1 MNRFLF
7 ATIIAAALALCAAA
21 TAAPPCCGTY
31 GPTYAP
37 TYSTPARST
46 WPQYSD
52 WEYERIEGRDGLF
65 KRFRF
70 RRDSASSSTRET
82 DDFAWA
88 LLGNGQ
94 YEQRGRLADLL
105 GKARDLL
112 PQLGKSEAG
121 YERSEYG
128 LLKAFSYLAK
138 ASILPKGLPEIPNTR
153 DIITPLADD
162 MAAREQNAFL
172 LAKQGL
178 ELQHQQQLSNNE
190 LRKAQLDATT
200 RLATVETLA
209 KANERRL
216 AESIRGIL
224 EADKQAAIQLE
235 VQQETG
241 AGNSLANIPIDNR
254 ELATLVGAKCWG
266 CHGPAKQDGG
276 INFANAR
283 AWGEPEWD
291 AIHDEVS
298 SGRMPR
304 GGQPLS
310 RDQIDLFKAEWK
322 AAILRGK

>member
-7 ATIIAAALALCAAA
+7 ATIVAAAFALCAAA
-21 TAAPPCCGTY
+21 TAAPPCCGTVY
-31 GPTYAP
+31 GP

-52 WEYERIEGRDGLF
+52 WEYERVEGNSGLF
-65 KRFRF
+65 RRFRF
-70 RRDSASSSTRET
+70 RRDSASQSTRET
-82 DDFAWA
+82 DDNAWA

-105 GKARDLL
+105 GKARELL

-121 YERSEYG
+121 YDRSEYG

-153 DIITPLADD
+153 DVMPLPTDD
-162 MAAREQNAFL
+162 MIARENNAFL
-172 LAKQGL
+172 LAKQGQ
-178 ELQHQQQLSNNE
+178 ELHAQQLLSNNE
-190 LRKAQLDATT
+190 LRKVQIEATA

-224 EADKQAAIQLE
+224 EADKQASIQLE
-235 VQQETG
+235 VQQESG
-241 AGNSLANIPIDNR
+241 NGNSLANVPIDNR
-254 ELATLVGAKCWG
+254 ELATVVLAKCWG
-266 CHGPAKQDGG
+266 CHGPVKQAGG
-276 INFANAR
+276 VNFAGAR
-283 AWGEPEWD
+283 TWDEPQWEAVYD
-291 AIHDEVS
+291 AVS
-298 SGRMPR
+298 SGSMPKD
-304 GGQPLS
+304 GQPLP
-310 RDQIDLFKAEWK
+310 REQVDLFKAEWK

>member
-1 MNRFLF
+1 MNRLLF
-7 ATIIAAALALCAAA
+7 TTIVAAVLSLVAAA
-21 TAAPPCCGTY
+21 TAAPPCCGTVY
-31 GPTYAP
+31 GPTYSR
-37 TYSTPARST
+37 STET
-46 WPQYSD
+46 WPQYSN
-52 WEYERIEGRDGLF
+52 WEYKRLEGNSGLF
-65 KRFRF
+65 ERFRF
-70 RRDSASSSTRET
+70 RRDSATQSTRET

-105 GKARDLL
+105 GKARELL

-138 ASILPKGLPEIPNTR
+138 SAIAPKGLPEIPNTR
-153 DIITPLADD
+153 DILPPLADD
-162 MAAREQNAFL
+162 LLAREQNAFL

-178 ELQHQQQLSNNE
+178 ELQAQQQLSNNE
-190 LRKAQLDATT
+190 LRKAQLEATT

-235 VQQETG
+235 VQQESG
-241 AGNSLANIPIDNR
+241 AGNSLANVPIDNR
-254 ELATLVGAKCWG
+254 ELATVVLAKCWG
-266 CHGPAKQDGG
+266 CHGPAKQAGG
-276 INFANAR
+276 VNFANAR
-283 AWGEPEWD
+283 TWDEPQWEAAYD
-291 AIHDEVS
+291 AVS
-298 SGRMPR
+298 SGSMPKD
-304 GGQPLS
+304 GQPLS
-310 RDQIDLFKAEWK
+310 RDQIDLFKSEWK

>member
-1 MNRFLF
+1 MNRLLF
-7 ATIIAAALALCAAA
+7 TTIVAAVLALCAAA
-21 TAAPPCCGTY
+21 TAAPPCCGTTY
-31 GPTYAP
+31 GPTY
-37 TYSTPARST
+37 SQPARST
-46 WPQYSD
+46 WPQFSD

-70 RRDSASSSTRET
+70 RRDSATQSTRET

-105 GKARDLL
+105 GKARELL

-138 ASILPKGLPEIPNTR
+138 SAINPKGLPEIPNTR
-153 DIITPLADD
+153 DILPPLADD
-162 MAAREQNAFL
+162 LAAREANAFL

-178 ELQHQQQLSNNE
+178 ELQAQQQLSNNE
-190 LRKAQLDATT
+190 LRKAQLEATA

-266 CHGPAKQDGG
+266 CHGPAKQGG
-276 INFANAR
+276 GVNFAGAR
-283 AWGEPEWD
+283 SWGEGEWEAAYD
-291 AIHDEVS
+291 AVS
-298 SGRMPR
+298 SGSMPKD
-304 GGQPLS
+304 GQPLT
-310 RDQIDLFKAEWK
+310 REQIDLFKAEWK

>member
-1 MNRFLF
+1 MNRLLF
-7 ATIIAAALALCAAA
+7 TTIVAAALALCADA
-21 TAAPPCCGTY
+21 TAAPPCCGTVY
-31 GPTYAP
+31 GP

-46 WPQYSD
+46 WPQFSD
-52 WEYERIEGRDGLF
+52 WEYERLEGNSGLF
-65 KRFRF
+65 RRFRF
-70 RRDSASSSTRET
+70 RRDSASQSTREV

-105 GKARDLL
+105 GKARELL

-121 YERSEYG
+121 YDRSEYG
-128 LLKAFSYLAK
+128 LLKAFSYLAGPGLLNAK
-138 ASILPKGLPEIPNTR
+138 NLPEIPNSKDTIGPI
-153 DIITPLADD
+153 DLD
-162 MAAREQNAFL
+162 MRAREQNAFL

-178 ELQHQQQLSNNE
+178 EQQAQQQLSNNE
-190 LRKAQLDATT
+190 LRKAQLEATA

-235 VQQETG
+235 VQQEIG

-266 CHGPAKQDGG
+266 CHGPAKQGG
-276 INFANAR
+276 GVNFAGAR
-283 AWGEPEWD
+283 SWGEGEWEAAYD
-291 AIHDEVS
+291 AVS
-298 SGRMPR
+298 SGSMPKD
-304 GGQPLS
+304 GQPLT